1 MKNESDPAGIPAGQ
15 LAKFGVGYLA
25 SAAAAAEL
33 REMSGVGD
41 DGGQSEPEDDPADGE
56 SPDAES
62 GS

>member
-1 MKNESDPAGIPAGQ
+1 MRAILQAFLLDSSPSSGW
-15 LAKFGVGYLA
+15 GYLA

-41 DGGQSEPEDDPADGE
+41 DGDQSEPEDDPADGE